1 MGKTDQNVPRDAGG
15 IVLPLTPSIL
25 ALAVT
30 YDATIS
36 GSTTV
41 TLNAATSLIEVSA
54 ISQGIFMK
62 WGATASS
69 SAFDEFIGAGQTRHY
84 VVPLQSTGIRY
95 TTVQFIEEAASA
107 KLVVI
112 EK

>member
-1 MGKTDQNVPRDAGG
+1 MNPQYYTNSKAPT
-15 IVLPLTPSIL
+15 LEE
-25 ALAVT
+25 T

-36 GSTTV
+36 SSTSI
-41 TLNAATSLIEVSA
+41 TLNTAATYLEVSA
-54 ISQGIFMK
+54 IDKGVFMK

-69 SAFDEFIGAGQTRHY
+69 SDFDEFISPNTTRVY
-84 VVPLQSTGIRY
+84 VVPTGQ
-95 TTVQFIEEAASA
+95 TTVQFIEESATA

>member
-1 MGKTDQNVPRDAGG
+1 MIQYFTNTKAPT
-15 IVLPLTPSIL
+15 LEE
-25 ALAVT
+25 T

-36 GSTTV
+36 SSTSI
-41 TLNAATSLIEVSA
+41 TLNTSATSIQVSA
-54 ISQGIFMK
+54 IDKGIFMK

-69 SAFDEFIGAGQTRHY
+69 TDFDEFISPNTTREY
-84 VVPLQSTGIRY
+84 VIPAST
-95 TTVQFIEEAASA
+95 TTVQFIEESATA

>member
-1 MGKTDQNVPRDAGG
+1 MNDQYFTNSAAPT
-15 IVLPLTPSIL
+15 LEE
-25 ALAVT
+25 T

-36 GSTTV
+36 SSTEITF
-41 TLNAATSLIEVSA
+41 ASGTSSIEVSA
-54 ISQGIFMK
+54 IDKGIFMK

-69 SAFDEFIGAGQTRHY
+69 SDFDEFIPANTTKIFEI
-84 VVPLQSTGIRY
+84 QSTSA
-95 TTVQFIEEAASA
+95 QFIEEAATA

>member
-1 MGKTDQNVPRDAGG
+1 MSDQYFTNPNS
-15 IVLPLTPSIL
+15 PTL
-25 ALAVT
+25 AIT

-36 GSTTV
+36 TSTSV
-41 TLNAATSLIEVSA
+41 TLNSTTKYIQVTA
-54 ISQGIFMK
+54 IDKGIFMK

-69 SAFDEFIGAGQTRHY
+69 TAFDEFIGLNQTREFL
-84 VVPLQSTGIRY
+84 VPNGTFS
-95 TTVQFIEEAASA
+95 VQFIEETTTA

>member
-1 MGKTDQNVPRDAGG
+1 MNEYFYNIKA
-15 IVLPLTPSIL
+15 PS
-25 ALAVT
+25 LAVT

-36 GSTTV
+36 ASTTV
-41 TLNAATSLIEVSA
+41 TFAAGSKYIEVSA
-54 ISQGIFMK
+54 IDKGVFMK

-69 SAFDEFIGAGQTRHY
+69 SAFDEFIPANTSKTF
-84 VVPLQSTGIRY
+84 VILAATA
-95 TTVQFIEEAASA
+95 QFIEEAATA